1 MDYLM
6 KKGKALMDAV
16 DGVLYNKDLRSNLNP
31 EVRRFIEEYHAL
43 TFELATY
50 RNTPPTMTIEP
61 GLAELIVARIDAMNE
76 MLLAYQSDCDRA
88 TFNDAMVMRAAY
100 RLDELNEVRREIQT
114 KIDAAAQ
121 AALTAAAYGTQSA
134 AYEMH
139 SYQVPNVFAHNAAN
153 SSMPMYAPTINDYHT
168 VALDLS
174 EQGGGYGQQ

>member
-1 MDYLM
+1 M

-16 DGVLYNKDLRSNLNP
+16 DGVLNYKDLRSNQNP

-76 MLLAYQSDCDRA
+76 MLLSYQSDCDRA
-88 TFNDAMVMRAAY
+88 TFNDAMTMRAAY
-100 RLDELNEVRREIQT
+100 RLDELNEARREIQG

-121 AALTAAAYGTQSA
+121 AALTVAAHGTQPA

-139 SYQVPNVFAHNAAN
+139 SYQVPNVFVHNGV
-153 SSMPMYAPTINDYHT
+153 PTYAPTTNDYHT

-174 EQGGGYGQQ
+174 EQGGGYSQQ